1 MKHPKNC
8 IGFMQIGFF
17 LVRIQLIAGLMA
29 FALLA
34 KFSPAAGSVLL
45 LALGQ
50 VFPLAP
56 SNNRFENLQQRSHE
70 VEAIAFR
77 LMLRSGLAWD

>member
-17 LVRIQLIAGLMA
+17 LVRIQPVAGLMA
-29 FALLA
+29 LALLA

-45 LALGQ
+45 LA
-50 VFPLAP
+50 
-56 SNNRFENLQQRSHE
+56 
-70 VEAIAFR
+70 
-77 LMLRSGLAWD
+77 